1 MSLPTND
8 TEKRSFELNE
18 KQKNDKGETNN
29 LNELFTKLK
38 NEINENQKE
47 INELK
52 NLIKAQNNEINSLKE
67 EIKPWLK
74 YGESKEILEL
84 KNSLIIHNNIEY
96 NISIKNW
103 INPDIK
109 IQGELLYR
117 LSRDG
122 DQISTFH
129 SLCDNKGP
137 TLTLFETKE
146 GHKGGI
152 YTPLSWDTNSN
163 WKHDMKSFMFNLNKN
178 QKYKKLKSDKSIYC
192 KNSEGPW
199 TNSFGFEQSNQMRK
213 IQHDGKYIN
222 LYYMNGAEILPNNNK
237 DTKYFDVKEVEIYKI
252 MI

>member
-1 MSLPTND
+1 MSFPTTN
-8 TEKRSFELNE
+8 TEKGSFELNE
-18 KQKNDKGETNN
+18 ENKNDKGETNN
-29 LNELFTKLK
+29 LYELITKLK
-38 NEINENQKE
+38 NEINENKKE

-137 TLTLFETKE
+137 TLTLFNTTEDYI
-146 GHKGGI
+146 GGI
-152 YTPLSWDTNSN
+152 YTSTSWDSNSEAKYDKN
-163 WKHDMKSFMFNLNKN
+163 TFMFN
-178 QKYKKLKSDKSIYC
+178 
-192 KNSEGPW
+192 
-199 TNSFGFEQSNQMRK
+199 SNFL
-213 IQHDGKYIN
+213 YN
-222 LYYMNGAEILPNNNK
+222 L
-237 DTKYFDVKEVEIYKI
+237 F
-252 MI
+252 